1 MDYGQEIINYVIEL
15 KGLLTVF
22 CRLDCVYRVLSNM
35 LMLCKKK
42 QKKNILFHII
52 YLYSTPL
59 CP

>member
-1 MDYGQEIINYVIEL
+1 MNYVIEL

-42 QKKNILFHII
+42 KKKKNFF
-52 YLYSTPL
+52 T
-59 CP
+59 